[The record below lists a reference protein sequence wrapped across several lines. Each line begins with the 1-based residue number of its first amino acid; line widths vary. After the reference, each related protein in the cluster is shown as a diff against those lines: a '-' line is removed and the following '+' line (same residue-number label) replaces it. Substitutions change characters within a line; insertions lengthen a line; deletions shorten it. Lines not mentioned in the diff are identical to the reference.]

1 MAETNDSVSGSR
13 SQKTQGLVAEIE
25 DAGSGNRF
33 QRTQYM
39 VLGREPRV
47 S

>member
-1 MAETNDSVSGSR
+1 MAETKDSESGSR
-13 SQKTQGLVAEIE
+13 SQKTLGLVAEIE
-25 DAGSGNRF
+25 DAGSGNRL

-39 VLGREPRV
+39 VLCREPMV